1 MCELFQGILR
11 ATFSFWPW
19 HQWGCPCRNR
29 PPKNARRRSTSVQ
42 GDWLGPRNYG
52 KSQFFMGKSTMSI
65 AMFNSFLYVY
75 RRVPRI
81 FWWTWTGGQATF
93 CKRDGYSSPLAQ
105 MEVPWGKPV
114 HFLSI
119 GLCNMDRLWVHII
132 QSNNMFIRLIIQY
145 VAPSNVMGNTCH
157 FVRLTRTSQSFSQ
170 ELTTCHDK
178 PSK

>member
-1 MCELFQGILR
+1 
-11 ATFSFWPW
+11 
-19 HQWGCPCRNR
+19 
-29 PPKNARRRSTSVQ
+29 
-42 GDWLGPRNYG
+42 
-52 KSQFFMGKSTMSI
+52 MSI

-132 QSNNMFIRLIIQY
+132 QSNMLPHLMLWVIRAILSDLLGLLRASPRSSQH
-145 VAPSNVMGNTCH
+145 VMTNPRNSHLRSLKCMDKTGRCH
-157 FVRLTRTSQSFSQ
+157 VFSW
-170 ELTTCHDK
+170 
-178 PSK
+178 